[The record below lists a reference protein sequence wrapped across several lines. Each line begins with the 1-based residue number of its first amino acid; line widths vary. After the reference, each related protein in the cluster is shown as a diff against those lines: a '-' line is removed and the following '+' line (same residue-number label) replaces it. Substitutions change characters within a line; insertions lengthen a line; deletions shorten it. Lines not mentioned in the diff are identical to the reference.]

1 VTPHPMSTAP
11 QPVPAPAV
19 TDWAALPLVLKASH
33 MARLFDLSRS
43 GLYARLEQRPDTLP
57 PPLHRDPLEWSRAQV
72 QTWIE
77 RRQARHGLMRRVS

>member
-1 VTPHPMSTAP
+1 VTAR
-11 QPVPAPAV
+11 VPAPPEPPPAPTAV
-19 TDWAALPLVLKASH
+19 TDWAALPLVLKAPH
-33 MARLFDLSRS
+33 MARLFELSRS

-77 RRQARHGLMRRVS
+77 RRQARQGLRRVS